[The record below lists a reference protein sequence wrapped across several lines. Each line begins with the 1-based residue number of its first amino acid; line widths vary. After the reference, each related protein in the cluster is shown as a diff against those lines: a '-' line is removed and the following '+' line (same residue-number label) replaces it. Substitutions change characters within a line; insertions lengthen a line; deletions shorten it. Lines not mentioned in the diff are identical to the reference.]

1 MSESKVP
8 VKNENLFSNF
18 LYKNGWADL
27 IKVILSLLGLW
38 QSGHS
43 NGLLAGMWPSNAL
56 KYKTSHRV
64 WYNGTMVQPYTCE
77 FTQFV

>member
-18 LYKNGWADL
+18 PYKNGWADL

-56 KYKTSHRV
+56 KYKTSHGCMV
-64 WYNGTMVQPYTCE
+64 QWYNPTHVNIPIL
-77 FTQFV
+77 FNL